1 MFSLLKR
8 GLKGDLVRV
17 LQKLKCSY
25 RDDGSMFLMWVHSDR
40 RKGKGHKLPR
50 QHFIQ
55 KEEKNFIMGAI
66 KHF

>member
-17 LQKLKCSY
+17 LQNLKRSS
-25 RDDGSMFLMWVHSDR
+25 RDDRSTFLMWVHSDR

-50 QHFIQ
+50 QHFVQ